1 MDSHFPSL
9 MLYNIAVPQG
19 HKTAKLMHLYYHSPI
34 VDCFQDIIEE
44 KFENCECTCNFFFCF
59 SVKLGFMSGELRET
73 LHLGQEK
80 LSVVQRSKMSV

>member
-1 MDSHFPSL
+1 MHIL
-9 MLYNIAVPQG
+9 IMWCKLYKRAIQIY
-19 HKTAKLMHLYYHSPI
+19 TITLLSF

-59 SVKLGFMSGELRET
+59 SVKLGSMSGELRET

-80 LSVVQRSKMSV
+80 LSVCPEKQNVRLIRIISH